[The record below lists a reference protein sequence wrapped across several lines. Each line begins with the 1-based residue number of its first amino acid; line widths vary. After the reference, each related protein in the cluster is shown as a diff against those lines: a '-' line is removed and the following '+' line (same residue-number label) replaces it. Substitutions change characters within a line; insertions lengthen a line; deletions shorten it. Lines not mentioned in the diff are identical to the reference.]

1 MEKSYLNGL
10 KAEDIA
16 ASYLQNKGWTILDR
30 RWRCRTGE
38 IDLVAR
44 DGSFLV
50 FIEVKYRSSLDKGLP
65 AEAVDPE
72 KIRKILSAARLY
84 MAVHHIS
91 EVPVRFDV
99 IALWKE
105 KGRGKVH
112 HYHNAFGGT

>member
-1 MEKSYLNGL
+1 MEKSYQRGL
-10 KAEDIA
+10 KAEEIA
-16 ASYLQNKGWTILDR
+16 ASYLENKGWIIVDR

-50 FIEVKYRSSLDKGLP
+50 FVEVKYRSSLDKGLP
-65 AEAVDPE
+65 AEAVDPA

-84 MAVHHIS
+84 LAVHDLGD
-91 EVPVRFDV
+91 VPVRFDV

-105 KGRGKVH
+105 KGQGKVH
-112 HYHNAFGGT
+112 HYYNAFGGT